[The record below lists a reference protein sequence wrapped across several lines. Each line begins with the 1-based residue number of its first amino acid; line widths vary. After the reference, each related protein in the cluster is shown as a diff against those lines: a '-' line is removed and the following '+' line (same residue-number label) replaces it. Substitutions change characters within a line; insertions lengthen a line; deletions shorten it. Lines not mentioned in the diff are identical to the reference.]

1 MEKVKFWKNTSSEFA
16 KITSKDANTIYYLT
30 DTGKIYLGE
39 KMYGGTDMPF
49 TIVNKDDKRFSSF
62 DTLFLKGENDGEF
75 KLSVDPGVYCL
86 ADDMEFAFSAFIHLE
101 DYLKFMYQGQSTD
114 LGDLVYKSTQCTL
127 PKGSFIYITENMLEI
142 YCTHTDVDTYGPG
155 GGSGESFTHCE
166 AFIIGTFPVALDDNE
181 HVCGLI
187 EFDSIE
193 KDMEDGMLTYPFEYA
208 MMNTERFKEGDTLVV
223 TNNSDD
229 SDSPGSWSG
238 PKFKIGSAGVQATQ
252 ITDVNYTNY
261 QTMDQWSALNDGMYL
276 VNTDK
281 LSINVVGKNKVYS
294 VGSAGFC
301 ALLGIEENYNKS
313 LSIPKGNYIS
323 VYTTEAGGSSYYK
336 YKMMVIYQIEA
347 NPDAEENNRR
357 SAGQAVVITLGS
369 TYMSNPFSKDV
380 KVYDFNE
387 SLMLQSTLNNYI
399 SLIFTPLSSPDTVPK
414 DGQLAQWEGDAD
426 HGFKLKGV
434 DAPKGVPITTINTTN
449 KSEFTTLKG
458 ILNHPDGM
466 YLVDD
471 CGVTNGDAQL
481 TIAPFKGHCST
492 MLMQSIAGFQEVVD
506 ANEIKCYKG
515 STIYILTQGNIS
527 DGATRY
533 ISICNVPAMASGSG
547 DPDDINR
554 TLSDTGTSTI
564 NIEIHAV
571 SSSNNGETTYSYDID
586 GGTKTLFTYPMY
598 ASYSL
603 SICTSFLMNSIS
615 GDSSPSPGDLVSV
628 VEDETVP
635 YVNKK
640 LIGLRASEFLPFTV
654 IHNRNATNYNTLDK
668 LCHLNDGLYVCNA
681 GAYLNNNNYIFEIEF
696 KGINL
701 TNAVTASF
709 TGTEPTPDTNG
720 NTKCKNGT
728 IISVATKTQH
738 FDTKSKII
746 RITQG
751 LNADLSSSGNGFDDI
766 YIIAEPDDS
775 SASTLVYGVTGTN
788 VKYYRPFS
796 VNAIYGNILP
806 FAAMNQTLSDGTN
819 ANGKMAVWNK
829 PKGAEMPTLGFADI
843 PNSSPIIEIN
853 DSNWNKF
860 DTLQKWM
867 NASAGTYL
875 VKTTK
880 LTVNAAG
887 IDQTKSSDNSFSRT
901 LNIPS
906 DTYVYVYS
914 TDESNSSATNYKN
927 VVFQK
932 ADNMPSGYYGEW
944 MVFKWDTRKTYSA
957 DNVEFFPLMTAA
969 MNGAAA
975 VEMVNELSSFIDT
988 KVDAAYVTN
997 ALDARADKFQ
1007 ENEST
1012 SVVLNNHTEYRC
1024 KVMASL
1030 NLSLPETIP
1039 DDYNSRIIFESGET
1053 ATTLSYTAGSI
1064 KFTGDD
1070 CDSSNA
1076 FVPAASTSYEVDIK
1090 YLGLDSS
1097 GNKRIIARVGS
1108 F

>member
-1 MEKVKFWKNTSSEFA
+1 MEKVKFWKNTSSEFD

-49 TIVNKDDKRFSSF
+49 TIVSKDDKRFSSF
-62 DTLFLKGENDGEF
+62 DTLFLKGENDGEL

-86 ADDMEFAFSAFIHLE
+86 ADDMEFAFSAFILLK
-101 DYLKFMYQGQSTD
+101 DYLKFMYEGQSRD
-114 LGDLVYKSTQCTL
+114 QMEDLVYKSTQCTL
-127 PKGSFIYITENMLEI
+127 PKGSFIYITDFFLEI
-142 YCTHTDVDTYGPG
+142 YCTQTDVKTYGPG
-155 GGSGESFTHCE
+155 GGSSEHFSHCKVY
-166 AFIIGTFPVALDDNE
+166 IIGTSPVALDDTE
-181 HVCGLI
+181 HVCGLL
-187 EFDSIE
+187 EFDSIM

-208 MMNTERFKEGDTLVV
+208 MMNTEGFKEGDTLVV

-238 PKFKIGSAGVQATQ
+238 PKFKIGSVGVQATQ
-252 ITDVNYTNY
+252 ITDTNYMNY

-294 VGSAGFC
+294 AGSAGFC

-347 NPDAEENNRR
+347 NPDAEENNRP

-387 SLMLQSTLNNYI
+387 SFMLQSTLNNYI

-414 DGQLAQWEGDAD
+414 NGQLAQWEGDAD

-481 TIAPFKGHCST
+481 TIASFKGHCST
-492 MLMQSIAGFQEVVD
+492 MLIASIAQFQQVMD
-506 ANEIKCYKG
+506 SDEIRCYKG
-515 STIYILTQGNIS
+515 SVIYIQTDGDIS
-527 DGATRY
+527 NGATRY
-533 ISICNVPAMASGSG
+533 VSIYNVPMGVSGGSV
-547 DPDDINR
+547 DPDVAY
-554 TLSDTGTSTI
+554 SDAGTSVV
-564 NIEIHAV
+564 NIEVHPV
-571 SSSNNGETTYSYDID
+571 EDTSSGTVTYSYDID
-586 GGTKTLFTYPMY
+586 GGTQTLFTQPQYVSMLTTY
-598 ASYSL
+598 TNALVSGGMITGKSSYSP
-603 SICTSFLMNSIS
+603 NQ
-615 GDSSPSPGDLVSV
+615 LVKV
-628 VEDETVP
+628 VENTDSKLG
-635 YVNKK
+635 YVFT
-640 LIGLRASEFLPFTV
+640 GVDASEF
-654 IHNRNATNYNTLDK
+654 K
-668 LCHLNDGLYVCNA
+668 
-681 GAYLNNNNYIFEIEF
+681 
-696 KGINL
+696 
-701 TNAVTASF
+701 
-709 TGTEPTPDTNG
+709 
-720 NTKCKNGT
+720 
-728 IISVATKTQH
+728 
-738 FDTKSKII
+738 
-746 RITQG
+746 
-751 LNADLSSSGNGFDDI
+751 
-766 YIIAEPDDS
+766 
-775 SASTLVYGVTGTN
+775 
-788 VKYYRPFS
+788 
-796 VNAIYGNILP
+796 
-806 FAAMNQTLSDGTN
+806 
-819 ANGKMAVWNK
+819 
-829 PKGAEMPTLGFADI
+829 
-843 PNSSPIIEIN
+843 SPIIEVN
-853 DSNWNKF
+853 DSNWSSF

-867 NASAGTYL
+867 NADAGTYL

-887 IDQTKSSDNSFSRT
+887 IDQTKSSDNSFSST
-901 LNIPS
+901 LSIPF
-906 DTYVYVYS
+906 DTCVYVYS

-932 ADNMPSGYYGEW
+932 ADNMPAGYYGEW
-944 MVFKWDTRKTYSA
+944 MTFKWDSRKTYSA
-957 DNVEFFPLMTAA
+957 DNVELYPLMTAA

-975 VEMVNELSSFIDT
+975 VEMVNELSSVVDT

-997 ALDARADKFQ
+997 ALDALADKFQ

-1039 DDYNSRIIFESGET
+1039 DDYNSRIVFESGET

-1076 FVPAASTSYEVDIK
+1076 FIPAASTSYEVDIK

-1097 GNKRIIARVGS
+1097 GNKRIIARVGA

>member
-1 MEKVKFWKNTSSEFA
+1 MEKVKFWKNTSSEFD
-16 KITSKDANTIYYLT
+16 KIASKDANTIYYLT

-49 TIVNKDDKRFSSF
+49 TLVNKDDKRFSSF

-86 ADDMEFAFSAFIHLE
+86 VDDMEFAFSAFIHLK
-101 DYLKFMYQGQSTD
+101 DYLKFMYQDQSTS
-114 LGDLVYKSTQCTL
+114 LGDLVYKSTRCTL

-142 YCTHTDVDTYGPG
+142 YCTYTDIDTYGPG
-155 GGSGESFTHCE
+155 DGSGESFTHCE
-166 AFIIGTFPVALDDNE
+166 ACIIGTVPVALDDNE

-187 EFDSIE
+187 EFDSVV

-208 MMNTERFKEGDTLVV
+208 MMNTEGFKEGDTLVV

-229 SDSPGSWSG
+229 SGSPGSWSG

-294 VGSAGFC
+294 AGSAGFC

-347 NPDAEENNRR
+347 NPDAEENNRP
-357 SAGQAVVITLGS
+357 SAGEAVVITLGI
-369 TYMSNPFSKDV
+369 TNMSNPFSKDV

-387 SLMLQSTLNNYI
+387 SLILQSTLNNYI
-399 SLIFTPLSSPDTVPK
+399 SSIFTPLSSPDTVPK
-414 DGQLAQWEGDAD
+414 DGQLAQWEGNAD
-426 HGFKLKGV
+426 NGFKLKGV

-471 CGVTNGDAQL
+471 CGVTNGDPQL
-481 TIAPFKGHCST
+481 TIASFKGHCST
-492 MLMQSIAGFQEVVD
+492 MLMASKAQFQQVMD
-506 ANEIKCYKG
+506 SDEIKCYKG
-515 STIYILTQGNIS
+515 SVIYVQTDGDIS
-527 DGATRY
+527 DSSATRY
-533 ISICNVPAMASGSG
+533 VSIYNVLMGVSGETS
-547 DPDDINR
+547 DLYRAYPDA
-554 TLSDTGTSTI
+554 GTSI
-564 NIEIHAV
+564 VNIEIHPV
-571 SSSNNGETTYSYDID
+571 VDSSNVPVTYSYDID
-586 GGTKTLFTYPMY
+586 GGTKTFFTHPVFV
-598 ASYSL
+598 S
-603 SICTSFLMNSIS
+603 LMNSYANAYVAGGLIS
-615 GDSSPSPGDLVSV
+615 GKSSYSPGQLIQVI
-628 VEDETVP
+628 EDTDSWSGECRFTGVD
-635 YVNKK
+635 
-640 LIGLRASEFLPFTV
+640 ASEFKSPFTL
-654 IHNRNATNYNTLDK
+654 ITNENATNYNTLDK
-668 LCHLNDGLYVCNA
+668 LCHLDDGLYLCKDTYKANQD
-681 GAYLNNNNYIFEIEF
+681 YIVDITF

-701 TNAVTASF
+701 ADAATASF
-709 TGTEPTPDTNG
+709 TGTPPTPDTNG
-720 NTKCKNGT
+720 DTKCKNGA
-728 IISVATKTQH
+728 IISVVTQEGSTKN
-738 FDTKSKII
+738 KIV
-746 RITQG
+746 RITHG
-751 LNADLSSSGNGFDDI
+751 LSANIKNQGNGFDDI
-766 YIIAEPDDS
+766 YIVAEPDDS
-775 SASTLVYGVTGTN
+775 TASTLVYGVTGTN

-796 VNAIYGNILP
+796 INAIYGNILP

-843 PNSSPIIEIN
+843 PNSSPIIEVN
-853 DSNWNKF
+853 DSNWSSF

-867 NASAGTYL
+867 NANAGTYL

-880 LTVNAAG
+880 LTVEAAG

-906 DTYVYVYS
+906 DTYVYVYF

-944 MVFKWDTRKTYSA
+944 MTFKWNTRKTYSA

-975 VEMVNELSSFIDT
+975 VEMVNELSSVVDT

-1024 KVMASL
+1024 KIMASL

-1039 DDYNSRIIFESGET
+1039 DDYNSRIVFESGET

-1070 CDSSNA
+1070 CDNSNA

-1097 GNKRIIARVGS
+1097 GNKRIIARVGA

>member
-1 MEKVKFWKNTSSEFA
+1 MEKVKFWKNTSSEFD
-16 KITSKDANTIYYLT
+16 KIASKDANTIYYLT

-49 TIVNKDDKRFSSF
+49 TIVSKDDKRFSSF
-62 DTLFLKGENDGEF
+62 DTLFLKGENDGDF

-86 ADDMEFAFSAFIHLE
+86 ADDMEFAFSAFILLK
-101 DYLKFMYQGQSTD
+101 DYLKFMYEGQSAD
-114 LGDLVYKSTQCTL
+114 LVDLVYKSTRCTL

-142 YCTHTDVDTYGPG
+142 YCTHTDIDTYGPG

-166 AFIIGTFPVALDDNE
+166 AFIIGTYPVALDDNE

-208 MMNTERFKEGDTLVV
+208 MMNTEGFKEGDTLVV

-229 SDSPGSWSG
+229 QDSPGSWSS

-261 QTMDQWSALNDGMYL
+261 QTMDQWLALNDGMYL

-294 VGSAGFC
+294 AGSAGFC
-301 ALLGIEENYNKS
+301 GLLGIEENYNKS

-323 VYTTEAGGSSYYK
+323 VYTTEAGGSFYYK

-347 NPDAEENNRR
+347 NPDAESNNRP
-357 SAGQAVVITLGS
+357 SAGEAVVITLGVAPGNS
-369 TYMSNPFSKDV
+369 HEGSSFVKDV

-399 SLIFTPLSSPDTVPK
+399 SLIFAPLSSPDTVPK

-449 KSEFTTLKG
+449 KSEFATLKG

-471 CGVTNGDAQL
+471 CGVTNGDPQL
-481 TIAPFKGHCST
+481 TIASFKGHCST
-492 MLMQSIAGFQEVVD
+492 ILLASKAQFQQVMD
-506 ANEIKCYKG
+506 SDEINCYKG
-515 STIYILTQGNIS
+515 SVIYILTGGDVSN
-527 DGATRY
+527 GAIRY
-533 ISICNVPAMASGSG
+533 VSICNVPVGVSGEPS
-547 DPDDINR
+547 DPNR
-554 TLSDTGTSTI
+554 AFPDAGTSI
-564 NIEIHAV
+564 VNIEIHPAMD
-571 SSSNNGETTYSYDID
+571 NSYDID
-586 GGTKTLFTYPMY
+586 GGTNTFFTHPGY
-598 ASYSL
+598 ASL
-603 SICTSFLMNSIS
+603 LNSYANAYVAGGLIS
-615 GDSSPSPGDLVSV
+615 GKSSYSPGQLVQV
-628 VEDETVP
+628 VNDTDAWGSECRFTGVD
-635 YVNKK
+635 
-640 LIGLRASEFLPFTV
+640 ASEFKSPFTL
-654 IHNRNATNYNTLDK
+654 ITNENATNYNTLDK
-668 LCHLNDGLYVCNA
+668 LCHLEDGLYLCKDTYKANQD
-681 GAYLNNNNYIFEIEF
+681 YIVDITF

-701 TNAVTASF
+701 TDAATASF
-709 TGTEPTPDTNG
+709 TGTPPAPDTNG
-720 NTKCKNGT
+720 NTKCKNGA
-728 IISVATKTQH
+728 IISVVTQEGSTKNKIVRITHGLSANIKTQ
-738 FDTKSKII
+738 
-746 RITQG
+746 
-751 LNADLSSSGNGFDDI
+751 GNGFDDI

-775 SASTLVYGVTGTN
+775 TASTLVYGVTGEN

-796 VNAIYGNILP
+796 VNTIYGSLFP
-806 FAAMNQTLSDGTN
+806 FAAMSNSLMGGSVNGT
-819 ANGKMAVWNK
+819 KMAIWNR
-829 PKGAEMPTLGFADI
+829 PEGADMPTLGFADM
-843 PNSSPIIEIN
+843 P
-853 DSNWNKF
+853 
-860 DTLQKWM
+860 T
-867 NASAGTYL
+867 
-875 VKTTK
+875 
-880 LTVNAAG
+880 
-887 IDQTKSSDNSFSRT
+887 SDK
-901 LNIPS
+901 I
-906 DTYVYVYS
+906 
-914 TDESNSSATNYKN
+914 
-927 VVFQK
+927 
-932 ADNMPSGYYGEW
+932 
-944 MVFKWDTRKTYSA
+944 
-957 DNVEFFPLMTAA
+957 
-969 MNGAAA
+969 
-975 VEMVNELSSFIDT
+975 
-988 KVDAAYVTN
+988 
-997 ALDARADKFQ
+997 Q

-1039 DDYNSRIIFESGET
+1039 DDYNSRIVFESGET

-1097 GNKRIIARVGS
+1097 GNKRIIARVGA

>member
-1 MEKVKFWKNTSSEFA
+1 MEKVKFWKNTSSEFD

-49 TIVNKDDKRFSSF
+49 TIVSKDDKRFSSF
-62 DTLFLKGENDGEF
+62 DTLFLKGENDGEL

-86 ADDMEFAFSAFIHLE
+86 ADDMEFAFSAFILLK
-101 DYLKFMYQGQSTD
+101 DYFKFMYEGQSGD
-114 LGDLVYKSTQCTL
+114 QMEDLVYKSTQCTL
-127 PKGSFIYITENMLEI
+127 PKGSFIYITENMFEI
-142 YCTHTDVDTYGPG
+142 YCTYTDVKTYGPG
-155 GGSGESFTHCE
+155 GGSSESFTHCE
-166 AFIIGTFPVALDDNE
+166 AYIIGTAPVALDDNE
-181 HVCGLI
+181 HVCGLL
-187 EFDSIE
+187 EFESINR
-193 KDMEDGMLTYPFEYA
+193 DMEDGILTYLFEYA
-208 MMNTERFKEGDTLVV
+208 MTNTEGFKEGDTLVV
-223 TNNSDD
+223 TNNSGDD
-229 SDSPGSWSG
+229 SHSWSG

-294 VGSAGFC
+294 AGSAGFC

-347 NPDAEENNRR
+347 NPDSEENNRP

-387 SLMLQSTLNNYI
+387 SLMLQSILNNYI

-414 DGQLAQWEGDAD
+414 AGQLAQWEGDAD

-458 ILNHPDGM
+458 ILDHPDGM

-471 CGVTNGDAQL
+471 CGVTNGDPQL
-481 TIAPFKGHCST
+481 TIATFKGHCST
-492 MLMQSIAGFQEVVD
+492 MLLASIAQFQQVVD
-506 ANEIKCYKG
+506 SDEIRCYKG
-515 STIYILTQGNIS
+515 SVIYVQTDGDIS
-527 DGATRY
+527 NGATRY
-533 ISICNVPAMASGSG
+533 VSIYNIPMGVSGGG
-547 DPDDINR
+547 DPSSPNR
-554 TLSDTGTSTI
+554 AFPDAGTSI
-564 NIEIHAV
+564 VNIEIHPV
-571 SSSNNGETTYSYDID
+571 EDRSSGTVTYSYDID
-586 GGTKTLFTYPMY
+586 GGTQTLFTHPGFV
-598 ASYSL
+598 S
-603 SICTSFLMNSIS
+603 LMNSYANAYVAGGLIS
-615 GDSSPSPGDLVSV
+615 GKSSYSPGQLIQV
-628 VEDETVP
+628 VNDTDSWAGGCRFTGVD
-635 YVNKK
+635 
-640 LIGLRASEFLPFTV
+640 ASEFKSPFTL
-654 IHNRNATNYNTLDK
+654 ITNENATNYNTLDK
-668 LCHLNDGLYVCNA
+668 LCHLDDGLYLCKDTYKTNQD
-681 GAYLNNNNYIFEIEF
+681 YIVDITF

-701 TNAVTASF
+701 TDVATASF
-709 TGTEPTPDTNG
+709 TGTQPNPDTNG
-720 NTKCKNGT
+720 NTKCKNGA
-728 IISVATKTQH
+728 IISVVTQEGSTKN
-738 FDTKSKII
+738 KIV
-746 RITQG
+746 RITHG
-751 LNADLSSSGNGFDDI
+751 LSANITTQGNGFDDI
-766 YIIAEPDDS
+766 YIVAEPDDS

-796 VNAIYGNILP
+796 VNTIYGSLLP
-806 FAAMNQTLSDGTN
+806 LAAMSNSLMGNTINGT
-819 ANGKMAVWNK
+819 KMAVWNR
-829 PKGAEMPTLGFADI
+829 PEGADMPTLGFADMPTS
-843 PNSSPIIEIN
+843 PN
-853 DSNWNKF
+853 
-860 DTLQKWM
+860 
-867 NASAGTYL
+867 
-875 VKTTK
+875 
-880 LTVNAAG
+880 
-887 IDQTKSSDNSFSRT
+887 
-901 LNIPS
+901 
-906 DTYVYVYS
+906 
-914 TDESNSSATNYKN
+914 
-927 VVFQK
+927 
-932 ADNMPSGYYGEW
+932 
-944 MVFKWDTRKTYSA
+944 
-957 DNVEFFPLMTAA
+957 
-969 MNGAAA
+969 
-975 VEMVNELSSFIDT
+975 
-988 KVDAAYVTN
+988 
-997 ALDARADKFQ
+997 DKIQ

-1053 ATTLSYTAGSI
+1053 ATTLSYTADSI

-1076 FVPAASTSYEVDIK
+1076 FVPAKNTSYEVDIK

-1097 GNKRIIARVGS
+1097 DNKRIIARVGA

>member
-1 MEKVKFWKNTSSEFA
+1 MEKVKFWKNTSSEFD
-16 KITSKDANTIYYLT
+16 KIASKDANTIYYLT

-49 TIVNKDDKRFSSF
+49 TIVSKDDKRFSSF

-86 ADDMEFAFSAFIHLE
+86 ADDMDFAFSAFIHLG
-101 DYLKFMYQGQSTD
+101 DYLKFMYEGQSED
-114 LGDLVYKSTQCTL
+114 LGDLVYKSTRCTL

-142 YCTHTDVDTYGPG
+142 YCTHTEIKTYWTG
-155 GGSGESFTHCE
+155 GGSSESFTHCE

-208 MMNTERFKEGDTLVV
+208 MMNTEGFKEGDTLVV

-229 SDSPGSWSG
+229 SDSLESWSG

-294 VGSAGFC
+294 AGSAGFC
-301 ALLGIEENYNKS
+301 GLLGIEENYNKS

-347 NPDAEENNRR
+347 NPDAEENNRP
-357 SAGQAVVITLGS
+357 SAGEAVVITLGS

-414 DGQLAQWEGDAD
+414 AGQLAQWEGDAD

-449 KSEFTTLKG
+449 KSEFTTLKS
-458 ILNHPDGM
+458 ILDHSDGM

-471 CGVTNGDAQL
+471 CGVTNGDPQL
-481 TIAPFKGHCST
+481 TIASFKGHCST
-492 MLMQSIAGFQEVVD
+492 MLLASIAQFQQVVD
-506 ANEIKCYKG
+506 SDEINCYKG
-515 STIYILTQGNIS
+515 SVIYVQTDGDIS
-527 DGATRY
+527 DNSATRY
-533 ISICNVPAMASGSG
+533 VTICNVPMGVSGEG
-547 DPDDINR
+547 DPSSPDRVLPDA
-554 TLSDTGTSTI
+554 GTSI
-564 NIEIHAV
+564 VNIEIHPV
-571 SSSNNGETTYSYDID
+571 DDISSGTVTYSYDID
-586 GGTKTLFTYPMY
+586 GGTKTLFTHPGY
-598 ASYSL
+598 ASIL
-603 SICTSFLMNSIS
+603 NSYANAYVAGGLIS
-615 GDSSPSPGDLVSV
+615 GKSSYSHGQLIQVVNDTDSWAGGCRFTGVD
-628 VEDETVP
+628 
-635 YVNKK
+635 
-640 LIGLRASEFLPFTV
+640 ASEFKSPFTL
-654 IHNRNATNYNTLDK
+654 ITNENATNYNTLDK
-668 LCHLNDGLYVCNA
+668 LCHLDDGLYLCKDTYKANQD
-681 GAYLNNNNYIFEIEF
+681 YIVDITF
-696 KGINL
+696 KGMNL
-701 TNAVTASF
+701 ADAATASF
-709 TGTEPTPDTNG
+709 TETPPTPDTNG
-720 NTKCKNGT
+720 DTKCKNGA
-728 IISVATKTQH
+728 IISVVTQEGSTKNKIVRITHGLSANIKTQ
-738 FDTKSKII
+738 D
-746 RITQG
+746 
-751 LNADLSSSGNGFDDI
+751 NGFNDI

-775 SASTLVYGVTGTN
+775 TASTLVYGVIGEN
-788 VKYYRPFS
+788 VLYYKPFGANS
-796 VNAIYGNILP
+796 IYGSLLP
-806 FAAMNQTLSDGTN
+806 LAAMSNSLMGNTI
-819 ANGKMAVWNK
+819 NGKKMAVWNR
-829 PKGAEMPTLGFADI
+829 PEGTDMPTLGFADI
-843 PNSSPIIEIN
+843 PTSSN
-853 DSNWNKF
+853 DK
-860 DTLQKWM
+860 
-867 NASAGTYL
+867 
-875 VKTTK
+875 
-880 LTVNAAG
+880 
-887 IDQTKSSDNSFSRT
+887 I
-901 LNIPS
+901 
-906 DTYVYVYS
+906 
-914 TDESNSSATNYKN
+914 
-927 VVFQK
+927 
-932 ADNMPSGYYGEW
+932 
-944 MVFKWDTRKTYSA
+944 
-957 DNVEFFPLMTAA
+957 
-969 MNGAAA
+969 
-975 VEMVNELSSFIDT
+975 
-988 KVDAAYVTN
+988 
-997 ALDARADKFQ
+997 Q

-1039 DDYNSRIIFESGET
+1039 DDYNSRIVFESGET

-1076 FVPAASTSYEVDIK
+1076 FVPAASTSYAVDIK

-1097 GNKRIIARVGS
+1097 GNKRIIARVGA

>member
-1 MEKVKFWKNTSSEFA
+1 MEKVKFWKNTSYEFD
-16 KITSKDANTIYYLT
+16 KIASKDANTIYYLT

-49 TIVNKDDKRFSSF
+49 TIVSKDDKRFSSF
-62 DTLFLKGENDGEF
+62 DTLFLKGENDGEL

-101 DYLKFMYQGQSTD
+101 DYLKSMYLGQSED
-114 LGDLVYKSTQCTL
+114 LGNLVYKSTQCTL
-127 PKGSFIYITENMLEI
+127 PKGSFIYITEFFLEI
-142 YCTHTDVDTYGPG
+142 YCTHTEVETYGPG
-155 GGSGESFTHCE
+155 GGSSDYFSHCKVY
-166 AFIIGTFPVALDDNE
+166 IIGTSPVALDDTE

-193 KDMEDGMLTYPFEYA
+193 KDMEDGILTYPLEYA
-208 MMNTERFKEGDTLVV
+208 MMNIKGYKEGDTLVV
-223 TNNSDD
+223 TNNDD
-229 SDSPGSWSG
+229 DPSSPGSWSG

-294 VGSAGFC
+294 AGSAGFC
-301 ALLGIEENYNKS
+301 GLLGIEENYNKS

-347 NPDAEENNRR
+347 NPDAEENNRP
-357 SAGQAVVITLGS
+357 SAGEAVVITLGS

-414 DGQLAQWEGDAD
+414 DGQLAQWEGNAD

-471 CGVTNGDAQL
+471 CGVTNGDPQL
-481 TIAPFKGHCST
+481 TIASFKGHCST
-492 MLMQSIAGFQEVVD
+492 MLLASIAQFQQVTDSAEM
-506 ANEIKCYKG
+506 KCYKG
-515 STIYILTQGNIS
+515 SVIYIQTDGDIS
-527 DGATRY
+527 DSSATRY
-533 ISICNVPAMASGSG
+533 VSIYNVPMGVIGETSDLNRAY
-547 DPDDINR
+547 PDA
-554 TLSDTGTSTI
+554 GTSI
-564 NIEIHAV
+564 VNIEIHPV
-571 SSSNNGETTYSYDID
+571 MDNSHVPVTYSYDID
-586 GGTKTLFTYPMY
+586 GGTKTFFTHPGFV
-598 ASYSL
+598 S
-603 SICTSFLMNSIS
+603 LMNSYANAYVAGGLIS
-615 GDSSPSPGDLVSV
+615 GKSSYSHGQLIQVVNDTDSWAGGCRFTGVD
-628 VEDETVP
+628 
-635 YVNKK
+635 
-640 LIGLRASEFLPFTV
+640 ASEFKSPFTL
-654 IHNRNATNYNTLDK
+654 ITNENATNYNTLDK
-668 LCHLNDGLYVCNA
+668 LCHLDDGLYLCKDTYKTNQD
-681 GAYLNNNNYIFEIEF
+681 YIVDITF

-701 TNAVTASF
+701 ADASTASF
-709 TGTEPTPDTNG
+709 TGTPPTPDEEG
-720 NTKCKNGT
+720 NTKCKNGA
-728 IISVATKTQH
+728 IISVVTQEGSTKN
-738 FDTKSKII
+738 KIV
-746 RITQG
+746 RITHG
-751 LNADLSSSGNGFDDI
+751 LSANMDMNRGHGFDDI

-788 VKYYRPFS
+788 VRYYRPFS
-796 VNAIYGNILP
+796 VNTIYGSLFP
-806 FAAMNQTLSDGTN
+806 FAAMSNSLMGNTINGT
-819 ANGKMAVWNK
+819 KMAVWNR
-829 PKGAEMPTLGFADI
+829 PEGADMPTLGFADMPTS
-843 PNSSPIIEIN
+843 PN
-853 DSNWNKF
+853 
-860 DTLQKWM
+860 
-867 NASAGTYL
+867 
-875 VKTTK
+875 
-880 LTVNAAG
+880 
-887 IDQTKSSDNSFSRT
+887 
-901 LNIPS
+901 
-906 DTYVYVYS
+906 
-914 TDESNSSATNYKN
+914 
-927 VVFQK
+927 
-932 ADNMPSGYYGEW
+932 
-944 MVFKWDTRKTYSA
+944 
-957 DNVEFFPLMTAA
+957 
-969 MNGAAA
+969 
-975 VEMVNELSSFIDT
+975 
-988 KVDAAYVTN
+988 
-997 ALDARADKFQ
+997 DKIQ

-1039 DDYNSRIIFESGET
+1039 DDYNSRIVFESGET

-1097 GNKRIIARVGS
+1097 GNKRIVARVGA

>member
-1 MEKVKFWKNTSSEFA
+1 MEKVKFWKNTSSEFD
-16 KITSKDANTIYYLT
+16 KIASKDANTIYYLT

-49 TIVNKDDKRFSSF
+49 TIVSKDDKRFSSF
-62 DTLFLKGENDGEF
+62 DTLFLKGENDDEF

-86 ADDMEFAFSAFIHLE
+86 ADDMEFAFSAFILLK
-101 DYLKFMYQGQSTD
+101 DYLKFIYQGQSAD
-114 LGDLVYKSTQCTL
+114 LGNLVYKSTQCTL
-127 PKGSFIYITENMLEI
+127 PKGSFIYITEDMLEI
-142 YCTHTDVDTYGPG
+142 YCTYTDVDTYGPG
-155 GGSGESFTHCE
+155 GGSVESFTHCE

-187 EFDSIE
+187 EFDSID
-193 KDMEDGMLTYPFEYA
+193 KDIEDETLIYPLEYA
-208 MMNTERFKEGDTLVV
+208 MMNTKGFKEGDTLVV

-229 SDSPGSWSG
+229 SYSPSSWTG

-294 VGSAGFC
+294 AGSAGFC

-347 NPDAEENNRR
+347 NPDVEENNRP
-357 SAGQAVVITLGS
+357 SAGEAVVITLGS
-369 TYMSNPFSKDV
+369 TYSNPFSKDV

-399 SLIFTPLSSPDTVPK
+399 SLIFTPLSSPGTVPK

-481 TIAPFKGHCST
+481 TIASFKGHCST
-492 MLMQSIAGFQEVVD
+492 ALMISKAQFQQVTD
-506 ANEIKCYKG
+506 SMEIECLKG
-515 STIYILTQGNIS
+515 SVIYLLSAGDTS
-527 DGATRY
+527 DSSATRY
-533 ISICNVPAMASGSG
+533 VSICNVPLGVSGETS
-547 DPDDINR
+547 DVDRAYPDA
-554 TLSDTGTSTI
+554 GTSI
-564 NIEIHAV
+564 VNIEIYPV
-571 SSSNNGETTYSYDID
+571 IDSSHVPATYSYDID
-586 GGTKTLFTYPMY
+586 GGTETFFTDPRYESLFSSY
-598 ASYSL
+598 ATSL
-603 SICTSFLMNSIS
+603 VAGMLLSGPESSF
-615 GDSSPSPGDLVSV
+615 SPGKLVKV
-628 VEDETVP
+628 VENKDAP
-635 YVNKK
+635 FGGYVFA
-640 LIGLRASEFLPFTV
+640 GVDASEFKSPFTL
-654 IHNRNATNYNTLDK
+654 ITNENATNYNTLDK
-668 LCHLNDGLYVCNA
+668 LCHLDDGLYLCKDTYKANQD
-681 GAYLNNNNYIFEIEF
+681 YIVDITF

-701 TNAVTASF
+701 ADAATASF
-709 TGTEPTPDTNG
+709 TGTPPTPDTNG
-720 NTKCKNGT
+720 DTKCKNGA
-728 IISVATKTQH
+728 IISVVTQEGSTKN
-738 FDTKSKII
+738 KIV
-746 RITQG
+746 RITHG
-751 LNADLSSSGNGFDDI
+751 LSANIKNQGNGFNDI

-775 SASTLVYGVTGTN
+775 TASTLVYGVTGTN
-788 VKYYRPFS
+788 VRYYRPFS

-806 FAAMNQTLSDGTN
+806 FAAMSNSLIGGSV
-819 ANGKMAVWNK
+819 NGKKMAVWNR
-829 PKGAEMPTLGFADI
+829 PEGADMPTLGFADI
-843 PNSSPIIEIN
+843 PTS
-853 DSNWNKF
+853 
-860 DTLQKWM
+860 
-867 NASAGTYL
+867 
-875 VKTTK
+875 
-880 LTVNAAG
+880 
-887 IDQTKSSDNSFSRT
+887 
-901 LNIPS
+901 
-906 DTYVYVYS
+906 
-914 TDESNSSATNYKN
+914 
-927 VVFQK
+927 
-932 ADNMPSGYYGEW
+932 
-944 MVFKWDTRKTYSA
+944 
-957 DNVEFFPLMTAA
+957 
-969 MNGAAA
+969 
-975 VEMVNELSSFIDT
+975 
-988 KVDAAYVTN
+988 
-997 ALDARADKFQ
+997 DKFQ

-1053 ATTLSYTAGSI
+1053 ATTLSYTADSI

-1097 GNKRIIARVGS
+1097 GNKRIIARVGA